1 MLFIFKVSHQLYLRV
16 QRSNFNESKTM
27 EQIWRREVEMEL
39 EGLYDICF
47 SLNLSMPLHSHF
59 NVNVHRTFVKCVSP
73 KSSSIGIRKLDLW
86 RSKFFLAVSETK
98 WIPQRC
104 EFSKTYKVR
113 IDVPTI

>member
-1 MLFIFKVSHQLYLRV
+1 
-16 QRSNFNESKTM
+16 
-27 EQIWRREVEMEL
+27 MEL

-86 RSKFFLAVSETK
+86 RSKFFWLFLKLNGYLKGVNFQRHIRCVSMF
-98 WIPQRC
+98 QQ
-104 EFSKTYKVR
+104 FDY
-113 IDVPTI
+113 PTAR

>member
-1 MLFIFKVSHQLYLRV
+1 MHNGNFIHKHVGNNDCFLFLRFHTNYIYAFKEVIST
-16 QRSNFNESKTM
+16 KAKKM

-86 RSKFFLAVSETK
+86 RSKFYFG
-98 WIPQRC
+98 C
-104 EFSKTYKVR
+104 F
-113 IDVPTI
+113 